1 MNSGPD
7 SDLADAYTDPSSP
20 STNAAS
26 TNDSFVSVL
35 SMSNIAHVDL
45 TGAFPVASRRGARYL
60 LIAVWDGYVHLEP
73 MTSRAS
79 VDYLQAYR
87 RLIAFYARLLPS
99 RQ

>member
-7 SDLADAYTDPSSP
+7 SDLAEAYTDPSSP

-45 TGAFPVASRRGARYL
+45 TDFFRLDNESSGQLEKFLANDAH
-60 LIAVWDGYVHLEP
+60 INIQYVPPGTH
-73 MTSRAS
+73 RANK
-79 VDYLQAYR
+79 AER
-87 RLIAFYARLLPS
+87 AIRH
-99 RQ
+99 